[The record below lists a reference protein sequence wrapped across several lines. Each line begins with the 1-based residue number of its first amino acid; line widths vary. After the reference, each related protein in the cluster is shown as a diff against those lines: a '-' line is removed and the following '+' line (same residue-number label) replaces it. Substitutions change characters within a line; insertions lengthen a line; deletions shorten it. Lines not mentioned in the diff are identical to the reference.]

1 MNEAVVVAVALVVAG
16 GFYIRLRWS
25 RSPQAY
31 RAMVAIAA
39 GYFAAGLFV
48 GAWAL
53 HPAAPKHA
61 EAVAQTASERLG
73 LKGYDP
79 VAYFTLSTPTPGV
92 ADYEYVYDGVRYRFA
107 NARHRDLFKANPEKY
122 APQFGGSCAMNM
134 SNGVRRESDPSI
146 WVISNGNL
154 YVFAGTGGAD
164 RFRQDP
170 QVAATKAA
178 INWKNLKNT
187 PSQ

>member
-1 MNEAVVVAVALVVAG
+1 MHSFSRRNA
-16 GFYIRLRWS
+16 IRLILS
-25 RSPQAY
+25 
-31 RAMVAIAA
+31 VAASTFATAPGSNAA
-39 GYFAAGLFV
+39 EEEPLAI
-48 GAWAL
+48 
-53 HPAAPKHA
+53 
-61 EAVAQTASERLG
+61 
-73 LKGYDP
+73 KGYDP
-79 VAYFTLSTPTPGV
+79 VAYFTLATPTPGL
-92 ADYEYVYDGVRYRFA
+92 AEYQYVYDGVLYRFA

-134 SNGVRRESDPSI
+134 SNGVRREADPTV

-154 YVFAGTGGAD
+154 YVFAGAGGAE

-170 QVAATKAA
+170 QVAASKAA

>member
-1 MNEAVVVAVALVVAG
+1 MFTRRNVLMVMAAAAVAG
-16 GFYIRLRWS
+16 G
-25 RSPQAY
+25 
-31 RAMVAIAA
+31 AA
-39 GYFAAGLFV
+39 GSM
-48 GAWAL
+48 GALAEVRSIAQG
-53 HPAAPKHA
+53 AAPA
-61 EAVAQTASERLG
+61 TERLG

-79 VAYFTLSTPTPGV
+79 VAYFTLAAPTPGL
-92 ADYEYVYDGVRYRFA
+92 ADYEYVYDGLRYRFA

-134 SNGVRRESDPSI
+134 SNGVRREADPTI

-170 QVAATKAA
+170 QVAASKAA
-178 INWKNLKNT
+178 TNWKNLKNT

>member
-1 MNEAVVVAVALVVAG
+1 MFTRRNVLMVMAAAAAVG
-16 GFYIRLRWS
+16 G
-25 RSPQAY
+25 
-31 RAMVAIAA
+31 AA
-39 GYFAAGLFV
+39 GSMAALADVRFAQANP
-48 GAWAL
+48 
-53 HPAAPKHA
+53 PA
-61 EAVAQTASERLG
+61 TARLG

-79 VAYFTLSTPTPGV
+79 VAYFTLATPTPGL
-92 ADYEYVYDGVRYRFA
+92 AEYESVYDGVLYRFA

-134 SNGVRRESDPSI
+134 SNGVRREADPTV

-154 YVFAGTGGAD
+154 YVFAGASGAE

-178 INWKNLKNT
+178 NNWKTLKNT

>member
-1 MNEAVVVAVALVVAG
+1 MFTRRNVLMVMAAAAVVG
-16 GFYIRLRWS
+16 G
-25 RSPQAY
+25 
-31 RAMVAIAA
+31 AA
-39 GYFAAGLFV
+39 GSI
-48 GAWAL
+48 GALADVRS
-53 HPAAPKHA
+53 
-61 EAVAQTASERLG
+61 VAQASPPATVRLG

-79 VAYFTLSTPTPGV
+79 VAYFTLATPTPGL

-122 APQFGGSCAMNM
+122 APQFGGSCTMNM
-134 SNGVRRESDPSI
+134 SNGVRREADPTV

-154 YVFAGTGGAD
+154 YVFAGAGGAE

-178 INWKNLKNT
+178 TNWKNLKNA